1 MRNRKRRTSLR
12 DRLLLFL
19 VVGIYIGACCLVNAL
34 DAREAERQQAERT
47 QAMVELIADLPP
59 LPEIPEYIEP
69 VKAEL
74 VPLAVV
80 PEAAPA
86 PEPEW
91 YREDVPLSRELQ
103 EALYLACE
111 EQGIDYAVGLGL
123 IEVESTFRE
132 NAVSRTGC
140 YGLCQ
145 LSPKYFPKN
154 LTPAENIRT
163 GMEYLGYQLGRYG
176 TIEAA
181 LTAYHAGHD
190 TGNRRYANAVI
201 SAAEKWR

>member
-1 MRNRKRRTSLR
+1 MRNRKRRTSPR
-12 DRLLLFL
+12 DSLLLL
-19 VVGIYIGACCLVNAL
+19 LAAGIYIGSCCLVNAL

-47 QAMVELIADLPP
+47 QAMVELIASLPP

-74 VPLAVV
+74 VPLASALEK
-80 PEAAPA
+80 PK
-86 PEPEW
+86 EPEW

-103 EALYLACE
+103 ETLYLACE

-154 LTPAENIRT
+154 LSPAENIRT
-163 GMEYLGYQLGRYG
+163 GIEYLGYQLGRYG
-176 TIEAA
+176 TIETA

-190 TGNRRYANAVI
+190 TGNRRYANAVL